1 VAASND
7 EGNTMTRTST
17 ARRQVSAAAERIA
30 RPLTNDDRLTAFR
43 SATGSFVAWYAG
55 QIEAGMTDPELE
67 AALEVSFGIMG
78 GSCGPGRMHV
88 TYQGPGLRI
97 WATWEI
103 TSHYGTRPIFA
114 GHATVAM
121 AREVYGIANP
131 QDRQMRLV

>member
-1 VAASND
+1 
-7 EGNTMTRTST
+7 MTRTST
-17 ARRQVSAAAERIA
+17 AKRQVTAAVERGP
-30 RPLTNDDRLTAFR
+30 RPLTNDDRVTAFR
-43 SATGSFVAWYAG
+43 TATGSFVVWYAG

-67 AALEVSFGIMG
+67 AALEISFGITG
-78 GSCGPGRMHV
+78 GSCGPGALDV

-103 TSHYGTRPIFA
+103 ASHHGTRPIFA

-131 QDRQMRLV
+131 QNRQLRLV

>member
-30 RPLTNDDRLTAFR
+30 RPLTNEDRLTAFR

-67 AALEVSFGIMG
+67 AA
-78 GSCGPGRMHV
+78 
-88 TYQGPGLRI
+88 
-97 WATWEI
+97 WEI